1 MENNQPLLSICIPI
15 YNRVEYLE
23 KMLRRFLEDREL
35 FDGKIDLLISDNCST
50 DDVKSCVDRFK
61 MSGIKLSYNRNQKNL
76 GPDGNF
82 LYCFNHVSGKYCWLL
97 GSDDIPVSG
106 FLRSL
111 IGILENNDYGLFHLD
126 CYSGKKNQ
134 VEDYSDNQQ
143 FLKDINFWITYM
155 SSNIIKASY
164 IYQVNGYNY
173 LGTNLI
179 QVPYYLTSCLNEK
192 KNGIYFGDCFEQ
204 DNDSI
209 NNGSFNF
216 FKVFVENLF
225 NIYGEFQK
233 AGLLTEKTIDSI
245 KKYQFEHFVFS
256 RIVLCLI
263 LKKNKNYLTD
273 GAWSIIWKHYGKKIY
288 FYLFPLK
295 KTVQIVVCKIKRSFN
310 C

>member
-23 KMLRRFLEDREL
+23 KMLRRLSVDRAL

-50 DDVKSCVDRFK
+50 DDIKSCVDRFK
-61 MSGIKLSYNRNQKNL
+61 MSGIKLSYNRNKKNL

-143 FLKDINFWITYM
+143 FLKDVNFWRTYM

-173 LGTNLI
+173 LGTYLI

-263 LKKNKNYLTD
+263 LKKNKNYLTAV
-273 GAWSIIWKHYGKKIY
+273 AWSIIWKHNGKKIY

-295 KTVQIVVCKIKRSFN
+295 KTVHIVFCKIKRLFN
-310 C
+310 Y

>member
-23 KMLRRFLEDREL
+23 KMLRRFSEDREL

-50 DDVKSCVDRFK
+50 DDIKSCVDRFK

-143 FLKDINFWITYM
+143 FLKDINFWRTYM

-164 IYQVNGYNY
+164 IYQVKGYNY
-173 LGTNLI
+173 LGTYLI

-216 FKVFVENLF
+216 FFFFFENLF
-225 NIYGEFQK
+225 NIYV
-233 AGLLTEKTIDSI
+233 
-245 KKYQFEHFVFS
+245 VF
-256 RIVLCLI
+256 L
-263 LKKNKNYLTD
+263 
-273 GAWSIIWKHYGKKIY
+273 
-288 FYLFPLK
+288 
-295 KTVQIVVCKIKRSFN
+295 
-310 C
+310 